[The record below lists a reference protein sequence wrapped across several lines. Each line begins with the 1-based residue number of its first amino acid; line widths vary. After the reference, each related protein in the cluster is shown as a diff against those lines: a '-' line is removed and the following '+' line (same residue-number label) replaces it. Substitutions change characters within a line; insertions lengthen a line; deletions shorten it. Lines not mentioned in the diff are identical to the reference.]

1 MKVVVQVVEKIISE
15 AHIRQFAIRNT
26 SATLSTSSQLAI
38 VNEIIVSSLKTQL
51 LNLNYGKTHSINI
64 QAHAFIHKL
73 LTANCELVLS
83 VAEVLRIANWRMT
96 PDLNIFQVDFESISA
111 TIVQQPQEIA

>member
-15 AHIRQFAIRNT
+15 AHIHIPDGLTEDAIR
-26 SATLSTSSQLAI
+26 QHI
-38 VNEIIVSSLKTQL
+38 VGLYNSGEIV
-51 LNLNYGKTHSINI
+51 
-64 QAHAFIHKL
+64 
-73 LTANCELVLS
+73 
-83 VAEVLRIANWRMT
+83 

>member
-15 AHIRQFAIRNT
+15 AHIQIPDGLTEDAIK
-26 SATLSTSSQLAI
+26 QHI
-38 VNEIIVSSLKTQL
+38 VGLYNSGEI
-51 LNLNYGKTHSINI
+51 
-64 QAHAFIHKL
+64 
-73 LTANCELVLS
+73 
-83 VAEVLRIANWRMT
+83 T

>member
-15 AHIRQFAIRNT
+15 AHIHIPDGLTEDAIK
-26 SATLSTSSQLAI
+26 QHI
-38 VNEIIVSSLKTQL
+38 VGLYNSGEI
-51 LNLNYGKTHSINI
+51 
-64 QAHAFIHKL
+64 
-73 LTANCELVLS
+73 
-83 VAEVLRIANWRMT
+83 T